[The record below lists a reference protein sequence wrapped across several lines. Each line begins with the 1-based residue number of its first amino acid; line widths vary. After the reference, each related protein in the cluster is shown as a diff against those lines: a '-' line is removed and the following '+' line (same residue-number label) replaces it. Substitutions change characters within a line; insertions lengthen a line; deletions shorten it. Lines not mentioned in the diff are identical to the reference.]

1 MLLRHRAPG
10 IEARP
15 TTPASTF
22 RHLEPGALAVLRWLT
37 ENRVDFVLVGPVAR
51 AIRGD
56 ASARGAVSLVPAP
69 YGRNLDRLARQLWS
83 AHARLRVDLGEEAA
97 GADTIPVKMSA
108 EKLVRSERWTLRCG
122 VHDIDIEGRPPG
134 VPRYQELLYEA
145 ARFELA
151 PEVTVEVG
159 SPEDIEHYE
168 HVRRTGVSPEIK
180 ITRTHS

>member
-22 RHLEPGALAVLRWLT
+22 RHLDPSSLAVLRWLT
-37 ENRVDFVLVGPVAR
+37 ENRADFVLVGPVAR

-56 ASARGAVSLVPAP
+56 GSARGPVALVPAP
-69 YGRNLDRLARQLWS
+69 YGRNLDRLARALCS
-83 AHARLRVDLGEEAA
+83 AHARLRVDVGEGA

-122 VHDIDIEGRPPG
+122 VYDIDIEGRPPG

-159 SPEDIEHYE
+159 SPEDIEHYD

-180 ITRTHS
+180 ITRTHSS